1 MTDIREY
8 LEITDSKYANI
19 ARVESASQHALAVRE
34 RYSMRRWQS
43 GVISAFEYLYL
54 TEQWTN
60 EDFHSIVDAVSSG
73 SIEFIT
79 SAEA

>member
-1 MTDIREY
+1 MITLDNYRES
-8 LEITDSKYANI
+8 TNDKYRSM
-19 ARVESASQHALAVRE
+19 ARLESAGIHALAVTE
-34 RYSMRRWQS
+34 RYARTRFDA
-43 GVISAFEYLYL
+43 GFISAFEYLYL

-60 EDFHSIVDAVSSG
+60 EDFHSIVDAISNG